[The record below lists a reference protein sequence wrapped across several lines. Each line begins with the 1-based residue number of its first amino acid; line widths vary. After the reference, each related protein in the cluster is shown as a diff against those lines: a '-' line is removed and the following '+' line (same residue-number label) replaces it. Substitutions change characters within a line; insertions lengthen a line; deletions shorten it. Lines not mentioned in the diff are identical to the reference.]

1 MYVKSPSTYNF
12 SFQTFIQI
20 SWKQTI
26 YHEDILTANCA
37 ANRPFVYYFYGTYYC
52 YLIWCVHC
60 TRCCITDD
68 GTKKNHH
75 KKNDGLFFT
84 YFFNQ
89 CYKSLLHMCI
99 CNYFFHKIPQRPLFG
114 VSFKNFFKNLILAFS
129 DYIVP
134 ITSTFSNLK
143 RSDNVYKLFI
153 QIIITQI
160 YA

>member
-1 MYVKSPSTYNF
+1 MYVKSPTT
-12 SFQTFIQI
+12 TFLLNIMKTNNL
-20 SWKQTI
+20 SWRYINGKLRR
-26 YHEDILTANCA
+26 ESPFCLLLLWNILLLPNMM
-37 ANRPFVYYFYGTYYC
+37 
-52 YLIWCVHC
+52 C

-75 KKNDGLFFT
+75 KKNNGLFFT
-84 YFFNQ
+84 YFFKQ

-114 VSFKNFFKNLILAFS
+114 VPFKNFFKNLILAFS

>member
-52 YLIWCVHC
+52 YLIWCVPLQMMVRKKITTKKTMDYFLPIFSTNVINH
-60 TRCCITDD
+60 CCICASAT
-68 GTKKNHH
+68 
-75 KKNDGLFFT
+75 
-84 YFFNQ
+84 
-89 CYKSLLHMCI
+89 M
-99 CNYFFHKIPQRPLFG
+99 YFFHKIPQRPLFG
-114 VSFKNFFKNLILAFS
+114 VSFKNFFKSLILAFS